1 MGIRSVVIEEHAPR
15 EFVNFH
21 VEGDNTFICDT
32 YLTHNCVIDDAHSEQ
47 EARSGNPTIF
57 DSAYEWYQSGPR
69 QRLQPGGAI
78 VVLMTRWNKRDLS
91 GRLIENMIRSP
102 DGDGADHL
110 GAEFDELGVR
120 LAETEK
126 VLRSMMFSL
135 EENAA
140 ARTDLLAVVAEHVE
154 TFKSHASAAVEV
166 IAHGDLELCTDS
178 QRIAAERVLRE
189 SLSNIAKHAGAANVT
204 IQLRGTRDSLLL
216 QVRDDGHGF
225 EPGDPPA
232 QRHSSHRP
240 RRDEGT
246 PGADRKLAHGR
257 QPPGRPDG
265 DHRGDREVGSPPGL
279 TASSL

>member
-1 MGIRSVVIEEHAPR
+1 MIGETAKTSQALAR
-15 EFVNFH
+15 ERDVGYPAQP
-21 VEGDNTFICDT
+21 VAAATM
-32 YLTHNCVIDDAHSEQ
+32 ASA
-47 EARSGNPTIF
+47 EALQR
-57 DSAYEWYQSGPR
+57 
-69 QRLQPGGAI
+69 RLQRMAFDVHDGPMQDLIAI
-78 VVLMTRWNKRDLS
+78 GFGLRALRATVV
-91 GRLIENMIRSP
+91 RSP

-154 TFKSHASAAVEV
+154 TFKSHAPAAVEV

-189 SLSNIAKHAGAANVT
+189 SLSNIAKHAGADNVT

-216 QVRDDGHGF
+216 QVRDDGRGF
-225 EPGDPPA
+225 EPGD
-232 QRHSSHRP
+232 
-240 RRDEGT
+240 RRRSGT
-246 PGADRKLAHGR
+246 ARIGLDAM
-257 QPPGRPDG
+257 
-265 DHRGDREVGSPPGL
+265 RERLELIG
-279 TASSL
+279 SSLTVDSSPGGPTAITAVIEKWDPRPA